1 MCRIRPFRDL
11 GPQGRGSRHLR
22 WRQWG
27 RSLYP
32 EPRWSAFT
40 EDPELD
46 EHSDAT
52 DDVQDILVGIT
63 SYGDSKFGCGDEGTF
78 GVYTDVLYW
87 KDWIKRTIAEN
98 S

>member
-1 MCRIRPFRDL
+1 LDL
-11 GPQGRGSRHLR
+11 RGEDQDTCGGDSGGGLFIPNR
-22 WRQWG
+22 
-27 RSLYP
+27 
-32 EPRWSAFT
+32 RWSAFT

-46 EHSDAT
+46 EHSDAA

-63 SYGDSKFGCGDEGTF
+63 SYGDGKFGCGDEGTF
-78 GVYTDVLYW
+78 GIYTDVLYW